1 MAPSRS
7 HSSSRPPVSS
17 SGRKQRGPAL
27 SMNLFRIPKDQQEL
41 LERPDAWAE
50 SSASSNIGLV
60 NIPPHVLESLRYF
73 ESSRVL
79 PPGAQ
84 KPLSSGASAPKSTA
98 EANKVEGGST
108 KEPDIDKEDG
118 SEAESNAS
126 EVSWSPSPPP
136 PQVHKAQQSIDRRN
150 GKSQAESSA
159 RSVPLPPSSPSYRR
173 RRSPTPN
180 TLERPAVASSASNEN
195 PRDVFQTQA
204 PLFDVES
211 TSSPVKSNNT
221 MLESQ
226 EKAQVQSS
234 PILTRAHQTLPPASF
249 PPSSLDHEDDMDM
262 EMEIPGALLHAT
274 PPINKISAR
283 INASQGI
290 VLDTPPPCGQGSAG
304 RLTSASAGTQ
314 AKSANPPRQRWKILQ
329 FSDGPDVPASATIND
344 TPATVA
350 KTQMPK
356 RTEQDHGQTSS
367 AGIITST
374 FPNTEVMQGQKLP
387 STAGQGS
394 SGIPT
399 PHIPTTG
406 LSSTANQ
413 EAYRRAQTETRQPHQ
428 ALSASVAGNLVH
440 EFSAQPARNTFTDG
454 PDFRERFL
462 LEPLETFQS
471 AYRSFDGSL
480 GDFVRAC
487 VSLKSLRRE
496 RRLPVFLYDDFV
508 RVFCDDYIQY
518 VSETDDSRP
527 MYAMEWYVDNV
538 SKPIYQKGILTKDNI
553 DRVLKMYP
561 DEYNA
566 IREALGQSRSHTP
579 MTNAGDRSFFMAVDP
594 PEPQSLGPQPIDTS
608 AKTGND
614 VQRSLRTSDAAVDV
628 SPSPFPRRLISD
640 RSADSG
646 TEAYV
651 SASENPTSGVEET
664 PARAS
669 RECRSSSADV
679 VIISSVKKADGTKS
693 TPRQQDRRRSP
704 HTKATPGRSSPGL
717 IAAATPS
724 QQARHDDDGG
734 PNTSQSNGKASLRYS
749 LDGSGQT
756 NPPVS
761 QRATLS
767 RQSLPPQRHHTTTAS
782 GLYRAVEPLPTHET
796 LERPQTVAAK
806 SRALPRS
813 FTYHGTTARPQT
825 PHANKPADSAARS
838 RETQVPSGSRPSSS
852 RPSAS
857 RLPTL
862 TQESGV
868 SKQKKQSVR
877 AEQYRLKLEKLKAAG
892 RLPGMAGS
900 RTSHS

>member
-1 MAPSRS
+1 MASSRS
-7 HSSSRPPVSS
+7 RSSSRPPVSS

-50 SSASSNIGLV
+50 SSASNNIGLV

-84 KPLSSGASAPKSTA
+84 KPLSPGASAPKSTA
-98 EANKVEGGST
+98 EANKVGDGSA
-108 KEPDIDKEDG
+108 KEPDIDEEDG

-126 EVSWSPSPPP
+126 GVSWSPSPPP
-136 PQVHKAQQSIDRRN
+136 PQVQKPQQSVDRSD
-150 GKSQAESSA
+150 GQSQAESPA
-159 RSVPLPPSSPSYRR
+159 RSVPLPTSSPSYRR
-173 RRSPTPN
+173 RWSPKPN
-180 TLERPAVASSASNEN
+180 TLERQVVASTASNEN
-195 PRDVFQTQA
+195 PHAVFQTQA
-204 PLFDVES
+204 PLFDMGS

-234 PILTRAHQTLPPASF
+234 PILTRAHQDLPPASF
-249 PPSSLDHEDDMDM
+249 PPSSLDHEDDM

-329 FSDGPDVPASATIND
+329 FSDGPDVPASATISD

-350 KTQMPK
+350 KTQLPK
-356 RTEQDHGQTSS
+356 RIEHDHGQTSS

-374 FPNTEVMQGQKLP
+374 FPNTEVMEGQHLP

-399 PHIPTTG
+399 PQVRTTG

-413 EAYRRAQTETRQPHQ
+413 EAYERAQTETHQ
-428 ALSASVAGNLVH
+428 RHQVLSASIAGKLVH
-440 EFSAQPARNTFTDG
+440 DFSAQPTTDSFTDG

-518 VSETDDSRP
+518 VSETDESRP
-527 MYAMEWYVDNV
+527 MYAMECTMP
-538 SKPIYQKGILTKDNI
+538 SEKPWACLVHIHQ
-553 DRVLKMYP
+553 
-561 DEYNA
+561 
-566 IREALGQSRSHTP
+566 
-579 MTNAGDRSFFMAVDP
+579 
-594 PEPQSLGPQPIDTS
+594 
-608 AKTGND
+608 
-614 VQRSLRTSDAAVDV
+614 
-628 SPSPFPRRLISD
+628 
-640 RSADSG
+640 
-646 TEAYV
+646 
-651 SASENPTSGVEET
+651 
-664 PARAS
+664 
-669 RECRSSSADV
+669 
-679 VIISSVKKADGTKS
+679 
-693 TPRQQDRRRSP
+693 
-704 HTKATPGRSSPGL
+704 
-717 IAAATPS
+717 
-724 QQARHDDDGG
+724 
-734 PNTSQSNGKASLRYS
+734 
-749 LDGSGQT
+749 
-756 NPPVS
+756 
-761 QRATLS
+761 
-767 RQSLPPQRHHTTTAS
+767 
-782 GLYRAVEPLPTHET
+782 
-796 LERPQTVAAK
+796 
-806 SRALPRS
+806 
-813 FTYHGTTARPQT
+813 
-825 PHANKPADSAARS
+825 
-838 RETQVPSGSRPSSS
+838 
-852 RPSAS
+852 
-857 RLPTL
+857 
-862 TQESGV
+862 
-868 SKQKKQSVR
+868 
-877 AEQYRLKLEKLKAAG
+877 
-892 RLPGMAGS
+892 
-900 RTSHS
+900 

>member
-7 HSSSRPPVSS
+7 HSSSRPPISS
-17 SGRKQRGPAL
+17 SRRKQRGPAL
-27 SMNLFRIPKDQQEL
+27 SMNLFRIPKDQKEL

-50 SSASSNIGLV
+50 SSASSNLGLV
-60 NIPPHVLESLRYF
+60 NIPPHALESLRYF

-98 EANKVEGGST
+98 EANKVGGGST
-108 KEPDIDKEDG
+108 KEPDIDEEDG

-126 EVSWSPSPPP
+126 GVSWSPSPPP
-136 PQVHKAQQSIDRRN
+136 PQVHKAQQSIDLSN
-150 GKSQAESSA
+150 GQSQAESSA

-173 RRSPTPN
+173 RRSPKQN

-195 PRDVFQTQA
+195 PHAVFQTQA
-204 PLFDVES
+204 PLFDMES

-234 PILTRAHQTLPPASF
+234 PILTRAQQKLPPASF
-249 PPSSLDHEDDMDM
+249 PPSSLDHEDDM
-262 EMEIPGALLHAT
+262 EMEIPGELLHAT

-304 RLTSASAGTQ
+304 RLTSASTGTQ
-314 AKSANPPRQRWKILQ
+314 ARSANPPRQRWKILQ
-329 FSDGPDVPASATIND
+329 FSDGPDVPASATISD

-350 KTQMPK
+350 RTQMPK
-356 RTEQDHGQTSS
+356 RTEHDHGQTSS

-374 FPNTEVMQGQKLP
+374 FPNTEVLQVHHLP
-387 STAGQGS
+387 STAEQGS

-399 PHIPTTG
+399 PKVPTTG

-413 EAYRRAQTETRQPHQ
+413 EAFEGAQMETRQPHQ
-428 ALSASVAGNLVH
+428 ALSASIAGKLVND
-440 EFSAQPARNTFTDG
+440 FSAQPTTDPFTDG

-518 VSETDDSRP
+518 VSETDESRP

-538 SKPIYQKGILTKDNI
+538 SKPIYQKGVLTKDNI

-566 IREALGQSRSHTP
+566 IREALGLSRSHTP
-579 MTNAGDRSFFMAVDP
+579 TTNAGDRSFFMAVDP
-594 PEPQSLGPQPIDTS
+594 PEPQSLGQQPIDTS
-608 AKTGND
+608 AKTSN
-614 VQRSLRTSDAAVDV
+614 DV

-651 SASENPTSGVEET
+651 SASENPLSGAEKT

-669 RECRSSSADV
+669 RDCRSPSADV
-679 VIISSVKKADGTKS
+679 VIISSVKKAEATKS
-693 TPRQQDRRRSP
+693 TPRQRDRRRSP

-724 QQARHDDDGG
+724 QQARHVNDGG
-734 PNTSQSNGKASLRYS
+734 PSTSRSKGKASLRYS
-749 LDGSGQT
+749 LDGRSQT

-767 RQSLPPQRHHTTTAS
+767 RQSLPPQRHHTTTVS
-782 GLYRAVEPLPTHET
+782 GLDRAVEPLPTHET
-796 LERPQTVAAK
+796 PERPQTAVAK

-813 FTYHGTTARPQT
+813 FSSHGTMARPQT

-838 RETQVPSGSRPSSS
+838 REMQVASGSRPSSS

-900 RTSHS
+900 WASHS

>member
-1 MAPSRS
+1 
-7 HSSSRPPVSS
+7 
-17 SGRKQRGPAL
+17 
-27 SMNLFRIPKDQQEL
+27 
-41 LERPDAWAE
+41 
-50 SSASSNIGLV
+50 
-60 NIPPHVLESLRYF
+60 
-73 ESSRVL
+73 
-79 PPGAQ
+79 
-84 KPLSSGASAPKSTA
+84 
-98 EANKVEGGST
+98 
-108 KEPDIDKEDG
+108 
-118 SEAESNAS
+118 
-126 EVSWSPSPPP
+126 
-136 PQVHKAQQSIDRRN
+136 
-150 GKSQAESSA
+150 
-159 RSVPLPPSSPSYRR
+159 
-173 RRSPTPN
+173 
-180 TLERPAVASSASNEN
+180 
-195 PRDVFQTQA
+195 
-204 PLFDVES
+204 
-211 TSSPVKSNNT
+211 
-221 MLESQ
+221 
-226 EKAQVQSS
+226 
-234 PILTRAHQTLPPASF
+234 
-249 PPSSLDHEDDMDM
+249 
-262 EMEIPGALLHAT
+262 
-274 PPINKISAR
+274 
-283 INASQGI
+283 
-290 VLDTPPPCGQGSAG
+290 
-304 RLTSASAGTQ
+304 
-314 AKSANPPRQRWKILQ
+314 
-329 FSDGPDVPASATIND
+329 
-344 TPATVA
+344 
-350 KTQMPK
+350 MPK

-374 FPNTEVMQGQKLP
+374 FPNTEQTKKL
-387 STAGQGS
+387 
-394 SGIPT
+394 IEERRRKHVNPT
-399 PHIPTTG
+399 KP
-406 LSSTANQ
+406 
-413 EAYRRAQTETRQPHQ
+413 Y
-428 ALSASVAGNLVH
+428 
-440 EFSAQPARNTFTDG
+440 
-454 PDFRERFL
+454 FRERFL

-679 VIISSVKKADGTKS
+679 VIISSVKKAD
-693 TPRQQDRRRSP
+693 
-704 HTKATPGRSSPGL
+704 
-717 IAAATPS
+717 ATPS

-767 RQSLPPQRHHTTTAS
+767 RQSLPPQRHHTTTAIACAAPQLHVPRDNGTTTDTARQQAGGLSSEVQRDAGSVRVAPVEQPPFSVPPPNIDS
-782 GLYRAVEPLPTHET
+782 GERGFETEEAVGSSRAVPA
-796 LERPQTVAAK
+796 QT
-806 SRALPRS
+806 
-813 FTYHGTTARPQT
+813 
-825 PHANKPADSAARS
+825 
-838 RETQVPSGSRPSSS
+838 
-852 RPSAS
+852 
-857 RLPTL
+857 
-862 TQESGV
+862 
-868 SKQKKQSVR
+868 
-877 AEQYRLKLEKLKAAG
+877 
-892 RLPGMAGS
+892 
-900 RTSHS
+900 

>member
-1 MAPSRS
+1 
-7 HSSSRPPVSS
+7 
-17 SGRKQRGPAL
+17 
-27 SMNLFRIPKDQQEL
+27 
-41 LERPDAWAE
+41 
-50 SSASSNIGLV
+50 
-60 NIPPHVLESLRYF
+60 
-73 ESSRVL
+73 
-79 PPGAQ
+79 
-84 KPLSSGASAPKSTA
+84 
-98 EANKVEGGST
+98 
-108 KEPDIDKEDG
+108 
-118 SEAESNAS
+118 
-126 EVSWSPSPPP
+126 
-136 PQVHKAQQSIDRRN
+136 
-150 GKSQAESSA
+150 
-159 RSVPLPPSSPSYRR
+159 
-173 RRSPTPN
+173 
-180 TLERPAVASSASNEN
+180 
-195 PRDVFQTQA
+195 
-204 PLFDVES
+204 
-211 TSSPVKSNNT
+211 

-387 STAGQGS
+387 STAGQ
-394 SGIPT
+394 
-399 PHIPTTG
+399 
-406 LSSTANQ
+406 
-413 EAYRRAQTETRQPHQ
+413 
-428 ALSASVAGNLVH
+428 
-440 EFSAQPARNTFTDG
+440 
-454 PDFRERFL
+454 DFRERFL

-669 RECRSSSADV
+669 RECRSPSADV
-679 VIISSVKKADGTKS
+679 VIISSVKKADATKS

-796 LERPQTVAAK
+796 PERPQAVAAK

-838 RETQVPSGSRPSSS
+838 KETQVPSGSRPSSS